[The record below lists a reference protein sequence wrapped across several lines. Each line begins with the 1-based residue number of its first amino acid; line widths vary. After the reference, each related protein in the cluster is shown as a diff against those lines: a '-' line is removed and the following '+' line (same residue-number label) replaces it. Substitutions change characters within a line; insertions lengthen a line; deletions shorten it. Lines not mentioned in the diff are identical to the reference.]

1 MVGGQTGPQSGKGLS
16 SLGGTERDRAEG
28 AWKIA
33 KERSKEHWFK
43 QYRNLVKGSASL
55 VMSNGLISALA
66 YYNTRSGAT
75 NATKEAA
82 KKLAED
88 IASFALPGTSDA
100 ANALDKLVKL
110 KSRHY
115 MLATNEVLANLRWL
129 RQLVDAVGD

>member
-75 NATKEAA
+75 NDTKEAA

-88 IASFALPGTSDA
+88 IASFALPGYYI
-100 ANALDKLVKL
+100 LHHL
-110 KSRHY
+110 
-115 MLATNEVLANLRWL
+115 LRSHNKMDL
-129 RQLVDAVGD
+129 HKHLSTLYSLN